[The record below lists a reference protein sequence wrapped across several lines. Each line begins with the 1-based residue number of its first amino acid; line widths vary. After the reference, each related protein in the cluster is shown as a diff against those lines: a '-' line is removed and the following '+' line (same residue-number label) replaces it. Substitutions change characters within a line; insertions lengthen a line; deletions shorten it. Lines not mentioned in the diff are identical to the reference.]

1 MMVFIVVGVMA
12 GLLAVVGLVALFR
25 WTVGADQRRAKVLSQ
40 GEAGMAH
47 ILGWERTGASHGR
60 DDILRFT
67 LAIRL
72 QAQGT
77 EFQAT
82 ADRLVRPMEAPLFQ
96 EGMQRPVRVLRDG
109 ARLLVELE

>member
-1 MMVFIVVGVMA
+1 MMVLIVVGVMA

-25 WTVGADQRRAKVLSQ
+25 WTVG
-40 GEAGMAH
+40 E
-47 ILGWERTGASHGR
+47 E
-60 DDILRFT
+60 
-67 LAIRL
+67 
-72 QAQGT
+72 T

-96 EGMQRPVRVLRDG
+96 EGMRRPVRVLRDG